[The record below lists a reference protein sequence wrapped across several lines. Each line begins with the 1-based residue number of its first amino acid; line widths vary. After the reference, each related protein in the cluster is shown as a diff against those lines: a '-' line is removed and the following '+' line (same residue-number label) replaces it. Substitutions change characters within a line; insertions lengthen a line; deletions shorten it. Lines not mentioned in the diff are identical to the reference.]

1 MMCNVI
7 TPQIQSDFR
16 NLTLLV
22 RILLSSNH
30 WFLSKTCNCLT
41 VILIHKFPQALRVKS
56 SPTLKKSNTL
66 FQYCKHSVYFSS
78 NYLMIL
84 YTFIHFPSLLIFI
97 FLATQIL
104 LSGHLKAFLLH
115 NKTFSRY
122 EAHNHFH
129 CIFGLFH
136 VFYNLNI
143 F

>member
-1 MMCNVI
+1 MMHNVI

-22 RILLSSNH
+22 RILLSSNN

-78 NYLMIL
+78 NYLMIFYAFHPCL
-84 YTFIHFPSLLIFI
+84 FSSFQLHKFFYQGTSRPFSYIIKPSLDMKPITI
-97 FLATQIL
+97 SIVFLVCFMCST
-104 LSGHLKAFLLH
+104 
-115 NKTFSRY
+115 T
-122 EAHNHFH
+122 
-129 CIFGLFH
+129 
-136 VFYNLNI
+136 
-143 F
+143 

>member
-1 MMCNVI
+1 MMHNVI

-78 NYLMIL
+78 NYLMIF

-104 LSGHLKAFLLH
+104 YQGTSRPFSYIIKPSLDMKPITISIVFLVCFMCS
-115 NKTFSRY
+115 TT
-122 EAHNHFH
+122 
-129 CIFGLFH
+129 
-136 VFYNLNI
+136 
-143 F
+143 